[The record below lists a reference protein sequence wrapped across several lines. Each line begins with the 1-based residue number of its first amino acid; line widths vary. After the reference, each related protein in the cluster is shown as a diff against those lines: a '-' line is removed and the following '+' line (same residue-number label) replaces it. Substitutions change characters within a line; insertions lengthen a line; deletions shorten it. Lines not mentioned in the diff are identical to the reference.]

1 MMVPDKLVKVFARS
15 VRCLSVEFILPLHMP
30 ESTYVKQLQ
39 NCDKSVMQKR
49 LDEMAHSAI
58 AESQPTEQDIWHL
71 DHFFIACLQ
80 EMTYVKQLEDYEE
93 AVMQKRLDE
102 MPQAERERI
111 LTEIE
116 QQKQGNGQ
124 QGKQ

>member
-1 MMVPDKLVKVFARS
+1 MFYFPLRAAHTFRVSLLQVP
-15 VRCLSVEFILPLHMP
+15 CLRML
-30 ESTYVKQLQ
+30 KG
-39 NCDKSVMQKR
+39 
-49 LDEMAHSAI
+49 A
-58 AESQPTEQDIWHL
+58 WHE
-71 DHFFIACLQ
+71 Q

-111 LTEIE
+111 LGEIE
-116 QQKQGNGQ
+116 QQKQANGQ

>member
-1 MMVPDKLVKVFARS
+1 MLR
-15 VRCLSVEFILPLHMP
+15 
-30 ESTYVKQLQ
+30 
-39 NCDKSVMQKR
+39 
-49 LDEMAHSAI
+49 
-58 AESQPTEQDIWHL
+58 
-71 DHFFIACLQ
+71 LQ

-111 LTEIE
+111 LGEIE

>member
-1 MMVPDKLVKVFARS
+1 MVHEITCA
-15 VRCLSVEFILPLHMP
+15 
-30 ESTYVKQLQ
+30 KQLRGQ
-39 NCDKSVMQKR
+39 AGSLTHTGTGLIKR
-49 LDEMAHSAI
+49 RLV
-58 AESQPTEQDIWHL
+58 
-71 DHFFIACLQ
+71 LQ

-111 LTEIE
+111 LGEIE

-124 QGKQ
+124 QGEK